1 MPDPAAAPPFTGFVP
16 AAFAWFSGLEADNSR
31 AWFSAQRAVYDQEV
45 RGPLSA
51 LLEELAEEH
60 GGRVRLARQH
70 RDIRFSADKSPYK
83 TRAYGLY
90 GLIVDRPD
98 SVASL
103 YLELSS
109 AGLFAGSGYHGFA
122 ADQLARFRDAVAGE
136 PAGPALEQ
144 TLDAVE
150 AAGIETFGQAL
161 KTAPRGFPRDHPRAA
176 LLRHKSLIA
185 GRRLIPSAEGA
196 ITAAA
201 ASDHARS
208 TWSAIAPM
216 NAWLDAHVGATAH
229 PAHR

>member
-1 MPDPAAAPPFTGFVP
+1 MTDPAAAPPFGGFAP
-16 AAFAWFSGLEADNSR
+16 AAFAWFAGLEADNSR
-31 AWFSAQRAVYDQEV
+31 QWFSAQRAVYDQEV

-51 LLEELAEEH
+51 LLEQLAEEQ
-60 GGRVRLARQH
+60 GGSVRLARQH
-70 RDIRFSADKSPYK
+70 RDTRFSSDKSPYK
-83 TRAYGLY
+83 TRAYGL
-90 GLIVDRPD
+90 IVDRHD

-136 PAGPALEQ
+136 TAGPALEQ

-150 AAGIETFGQAL
+150 AAGVEIFGQAL

-185 GRRLIPSAEGA
+185 GRRLVPSAAGA
-196 ITAAA
+196 ITAEA